1 MSLIFCGICAYM
13 IYAGIE
19 YAQAIHLLGGL
30 FAVAGVPALAGLLLY
45 RVSRRLVRQR
55 APAGEPATKSVPH

>member
-1 MSLIFCGICAYM
+1 LSLIFCGICAYM

-45 RVSRRLVRQR
+45 RVSRRMVRQR